1 MMLSREQVEFIQGC
15 LTMACVAGQLPKDA
29 LEAMMPVFEND
40 AVLRERVRELE
51 KDNAAKFL
59 EIRKMVT
66 VEGKG

>member
-1 MMLSREQVEFIQGC
+1 
-15 LTMACVAGQLPKDA
+15 MACVAGQLPKDA